1 VILVVQ
7 RHVPGDRTETE
18 WLMLRRHR
26 RQEDD
31 RHHPGTLEV
40 FDIRVVDEPRPSPSP
55 ASPSPP
61 SRGAPAPL
69 ACRWHLWHQWAAVR
83 VDAHTTY
90 VACAGCGRLPT
101 PTVFEPPAP

>member
-1 VILVVQ
+1 MILVVQ

-55 ASPSPP
+55 PSPS
-61 SRGAPAPL
+61 ALAPL
-69 ACRWHLWHQWAAVR
+69 ACRWHLWHHWTPVR

-90 VACAGCGRLPT
+90 VACAACGRLPT
-101 PTVFEPPAP
+101 PTIFELPVP